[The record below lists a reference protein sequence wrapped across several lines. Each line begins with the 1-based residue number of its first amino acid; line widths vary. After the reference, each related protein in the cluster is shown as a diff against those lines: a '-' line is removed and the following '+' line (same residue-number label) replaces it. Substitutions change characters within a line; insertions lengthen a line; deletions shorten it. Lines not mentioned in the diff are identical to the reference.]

1 MLAWL
6 VGDKRLFGLWRSDR
20 ERTIAEW
27 PFPPDSPSQQRE
39 QLARMFGKLEIRYGR
54 WRCSSTFDGE
64 TTPGWY
70 RVLAKDADSVM
81 IESWLNSP
89 AVGRDHNLFHIHFT
103 GDHYWITLGE
113 STTREFF
120 RRVE

>member
-6 VGDKRLFGLWRSDR
+6 VGDTRLFGLWRSDR

-27 PFPPDSPSQQRE
+27 PFAPDATSQQRE
-39 QLARMFGKLEIRYGR
+39 QLARIFGKLEIRYGR
-54 WRCSSTFDGE
+54 WRFNTTFEGQ
-64 TTPGWY
+64 TSPGWY

-81 IESWLNSP
+81 VESWLSSP
-89 AVGRDHNLFHIHFT
+89 PDGRERTLSHIHFT
-103 GDHYWITLGE
+103 GDHYWMTLGE